1 MKKIIQYIAFVS
13 FVATGTIDTVQA
25 QQVSNPA
32 TNLPVDPGT
41 LTPSGPYPGLTSLFG
56 PSKYN
61 YVRTQVPDL
70 PSATWPPPSD
80 RYRQTTEYLD
90 GLGRS
95 MQTVA
100 KNEHA
105 DSFDIVSQK
114 VYDAGSG
121 KETYTYL
128 PFAAPVATSN
138 GNLHIPVASR
148 IRHFYDANGPD
159 EEPYSKTETDNSPVN
174 RITKQLSPG
183 RNWVGS
189 NRGKVN
195 DYGCN
200 TAGEGVRLFTIG
212 NNPGDV
218 PITYAAYAPFV
229 LYVDQVTDE
238 DGKYSLEYKDKRGLV
253 ILKKTRISG
262 TGPTHD
268 GFACTYYVYDN
279 LGRLR
284 YVIPP
289 KAVAAIATSWNVA
302 TVTNLCYRYFYDSK
316 NRVIEKKIADKG
328 TEYYVYDKRNRQVL
342 YRDGNLEL
350 AGQWMLTIYDPHDR
364 PISTGIYASSDNR
377 ATLQGY
383 MDDNSTYTAPD
394 LFYYLKNYG
403 PLQEYPSNTT
413 AHMLSYIYYD
423 NYDQLGFLDFDPA
436 QFSNIT
442 LPPDNSISP
451 PSLSNHVRG
460 LVTGTKVRVEDPENP
475 HDEVWLTSANYYDDK
490 GRVIQVK
497 SQNLRGG
504 IEISSNLYYFQG
516 KLWKNIL
523 RHQNPDA
530 RPIAGTTDGAHAAY
544 TLYTTNTLNLRQ
556 GGGNDQIKSMTQ
568 RIDEGIEYQFGN
580 YFYDHVGRVV
590 VKQTPAANFLQ
601 EYNIRGSLNHINVG
615 NTFVYQ
621 NDSTHIFEENLYYD
635 KGFASKLYNGN
646 IAGITWRKA
655 GNFAPVEAY
664 GYSYD
669 PLNRLTH
676 AEYARKNTTG
686 SWVKTAYDY
695 TASNIT
701 YDLNGN
707 ILSMNQRGIDP
718 PAINTPINMD
728 QLTYNYA
735 PGSNQLIKVIDA
747 VNPAT
752 TASLPDYKDNPNVN
766 HPQEY
771 YYDANG
777 NLVKDENKGISTISY
792 GHLNKP
798 ETISIDFKGKITNVY
813 DAAGNKLQKRVH
825 DKSTN
830 KTDTF
835 DYIGNFVYKNDTLQY
850 IVNGEGRARPV
861 ANPQGLTKFIY
872 DYFVKDHLGN
882 VHSTVTAKP
891 IDAQY
896 LASHEIGMAN
906 VEQLVFDNIPNVRN
920 AKPVDGKPGDNMAAR
935 LDGGDPAHRVGTA
948 IMLQV
953 MPGDRFTI
961 STDAYYE
968 GDYQQSDIQGS
979 QAIIES
985 LMGALLNGNTYAG
998 VPIAELPD
1006 NVKTITRALNNP
1018 ALAGQLE
1025 NLIQSDND
1033 SNAPRAHLNVLFF
1046 NDKLELVPGGSSI
1059 TQVPV
1064 VPQGGSLS
1072 GFMTLVPNA
1081 QSQYGA
1087 GTQQVCCT
1095 SPGPGYVIIYVDNQS
1110 IGKDVWFDNIMI
1122 EHYTGKVQEE
1132 NHYYPFGLT
1141 VQTTV
1146 EPNHVNQPYK
1156 FNGKE
1161 LEKSFG
1167 METYDFGARIQDPQ
1181 VGRWF
1186 GADPLAD
1193 AVRHESQYAY
1203 ASNNPVKNID
1213 KDGRLTLAYN
1223 RQDALDAG
1231 VTNEAL
1237 RTFETIVR
1245 NVGNL
1250 LNGNPQLMEAMKKTT
1265 GWSEDQ
1271 IKQQLTFG
1279 EGMGVNITDING
1291 GASAGV
1297 NSMTLDYSMIKQ
1309 LSTIDRSDRSAYGKQ
1324 LFTIAVTLLHEL
1336 GHLGDKQT
1344 NGGRSSGQYSAA
1356 TKDNASGGK
1365 TTYDD
1370 EEVDDV
1376 STNSSVKRGTQTW
1389 IKSLTGHR
1397 GTDIELVGFGVTLTI
1412 NDDGTAIIAPGKYS
1426 PTVKQEGLPTIP
1438 EQVPDNAK
1446 AENIQSTLG
1455 L

>member
-1 MKKIIQYIAFVS
+1 MKKTIQYIVFVTLVTAS
-13 FVATGTIDTVQA
+13 SASPVQA

-32 TNLPVDPGT
+32 TNLPVDPGP
-41 LTPSGPYPGLTSLFG
+41 LTPSGPYPGLSSLFG
-56 PSKYN
+56 PNKYN
-61 YVRTQVPDL
+61 YVRTQVPDV

-105 DSFDIVSQK
+105 DNFDIVSQK

-128 PFAAPVATSN
+128 PFAAPVSTSN

-148 IRHFYDANGPD
+148 IKHFYDANGPD

-174 RITKQLSPG
+174 RITKQLLPG

-195 DYGCN
+195 DYWCN
-200 TAGEGVRLFTIG
+200 TAPEGVRIFTIG
-212 NNPGDV
+212 NNLADV
-218 PITYAAYAPFV
+218 PITNAAYAPFV

-238 DGKYSLEYKDKRGLV
+238 DGKYSLEYKDKRGLL

-262 TGPTHD
+262 TGPAHD

-279 LGRLR
+279 LNRLR

-289 KAVAAIATSWNVA
+289 KAVAAITTSWNVSS
-302 TVTNLCYRYFYDSK
+302 VTNLCYSYFYDSK

-364 PISTGIYASSDNR
+364 PISTSIYASSDNR
-377 ATLQGY
+377 TTLQGY
-383 MDDNSTYTAPD
+383 MDDNSAFTAPN

-403 PLQEYPSNTT
+403 PQQEYPGSTT

-423 NYDQLGFLDFDPA
+423 NYDQIALLDFDQS

-442 LPPDNSISP
+442 IPPDNSISP
-451 PSLSNHVRG
+451 PTLSNQVRG
-460 LVTGTKVRVEDPENP
+460 LVTGTKVRVEDPESPN
-475 HDEVWLTSANYYDDK
+475 DEVWLTSANYYDDK

-497 SQNLRGG
+497 SQNLKGG

-530 RPIAGTTDGAHAAY
+530 RPIAGTNDGAHAAY
-544 TLYTTNTLNLRQ
+544 TIYTTNALNLHQ
-556 GGGNDQIKSMTQ
+556 GGGNDQIRSMTQ
-568 RIDEGIEYQFGN
+568 KIDGGIEYQFGN
-580 YFYDHVGRVV
+580 YFYDHLGQVV

-601 EYNIRGSLNHINVG
+601 EYNIRGLLNHIQVANF
-615 NTFVYQ
+615 N
-621 NDSTHIFEENLYYD
+621 NEADSIRLFEENLYYD

-655 GNFAPVEAY
+655 GTLAPVEAY

-669 PLNRLTH
+669 ALDRLTH
-676 AEYARKNTTG
+676 AEYARKNTQNN
-686 SWVKTAYDY
+686 WVKTAYDY

-701 YDLNGN
+701 YDINGN
-707 ILSMNQRGIDP
+707 ILSMNQRGINP

-735 PGSNQLIKVIDA
+735 AGSNQLIKVIDA
-747 VNPAT
+747 VNPAST
-752 TASLPDYKDNPNVN
+752 ISLPDFKDNPNVN

-777 NLVKDENKGISTISY
+777 NLVKDENKGIGAIKY

-813 DAAGNKLQKRVH
+813 DASGNKLQKRVY
-825 DKSTN
+825 DKNTD

-850 IVNGEGRARPV
+850 ITNGEGRARPV
-861 ANPQGLTKFIY
+861 ANPLQVTKFIY

-882 VHSTVTAKP
+882 VRSTVTAKP

-896 LASHEIGMAN
+896 LASYEIAMAN
-906 VEQLVFDNIPNVRN
+906 VEQLVFDNIANVRN

-935 LDGGDPAHRVGTA
+935 LDGGDPARRVGTA

-968 GDYQQSDIQGS
+968 GDYQQSDVEGS

-1025 NLIQSDND
+1025 NLIQSDNN

-1081 QSQYGA
+1081 QSQYGV

-1141 VQTTV
+1141 VQTAL

-1181 VGRWF
+1181 IGRWF
-1186 GADPLAD
+1186 GVDPLAD

-1213 KDGRLTLAYN
+1213 KDGMLTLAYN

-1237 RTFETIVR
+1237 RTFETVVR

-1250 LNGNPQLMEAMKKTT
+1250 LNGNPQLMEAMKNTT

-1279 EGMGVNITDING
+1279 EGATINLTRTGQSQSDATGMTMDIN
-1291 GASAGV
+1291 
-1297 NSMTLDYSMIKQ
+1297 MIKQ
-1309 LSTIDRSDRSAYGKQ
+1309 LSAIDPSDQAAYGKQ
-1324 LFTIAVTLLHEL
+1324 LFTLALFMLHEL
-1336 GHLGDKQT
+1336 GHIGDKQN
-1344 NGGRSSGQYSAA
+1344 NGGLNTGQYDVHDQPEGEGRRSM
-1356 TKDNASGGK
+1356 KD
-1365 TTYDD
+1365 
-1370 EEVDDV
+1370 
-1376 STNSSVKRGTQTW
+1376 VKFDSQTRSDARRSGTQKW
-1389 IKSLTGHR
+1389 HISLTGHR
-1397 GTDIELVGFGVTLTI
+1397 GTDIEVVGFGVKMGI
-1412 NDDGTAIIAPGKYS
+1412 KDDGTADFDKGKFPYYTKFS
-1426 PTVKQEGLPTIP
+1426 TATLPAIP
-1438 EQVPDNAK
+1438 AQLPDNAK